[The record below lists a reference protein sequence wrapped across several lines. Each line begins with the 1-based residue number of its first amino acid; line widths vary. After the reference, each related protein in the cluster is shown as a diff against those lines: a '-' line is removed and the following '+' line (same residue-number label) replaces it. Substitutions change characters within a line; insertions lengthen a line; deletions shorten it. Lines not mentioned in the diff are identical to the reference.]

1 MFNKITENVEI
12 HQTLPDTPNM
22 TTQELKKEWDKGNKI
37 IKEAFNSF
45 VDKMNNVKT
54 IKEEVLFEDSDGV
67 SEGTITLND
76 DINNYDKIEIYGGK
90 SNISGRLVG
99 TFLPELRNGTT
110 HVSVNIC
117 DHGSGNFLNAVA
129 RLEINGNTVLILYNH
144 RIYWNELGVFVRD
157 NADLLKIQRI
167 VGYKEVNYEQL

>member
-76 DINNYDKIEIYGGK
+76 DINNYDKIEIYARK
-90 SNISGRLVG
+90 SNISEALAG
-99 TFLPELRNGTT
+99 TFLPKLREETT
-110 HVSVNIC
+110 HVSVNIH
-117 DHGSGNFLNAVA
+117 DHGSENFLIHIA
-129 RLEINGNTVLILYNH
+129 RLDVSENTVQFVYNK
-144 RIYWNELGVFVRD
+144 RVYWNGFGTLVRD
-157 NADLLKIQRI
+157 DADLLKIQRV
-167 VGYKEVNYEQL
+167 VGYKEVSYEQL

>member
-76 DINNYDKIEIYGGK
+76 DINNYDKIEIYARR
-90 SNISGRLVG
+90 SNVSGALVG
-99 TFLPELRNGTT
+99 TFLPELREGTS
-110 HVSVNIC
+110 HVSINFQ
-117 DHGSGNFLNAVA
+117 DHGQQNFLNNVV
-129 RLEINGNTVLILYNH
+129 RLDINEKTVRILYNK

-157 NADLLKIQRI
+157 DADLLKIQRI
-167 VGYKEVNYEQL
+167 VGYKEVSYEQL